1 MRYVACFMTWASLML
16 AFLVAGALLIPYEF
30 RHAYQSYPKDRGYYA
45 LNALWWA
52 VPLTWFIAPSVSTAP
67 ERAAGVAL
75 FVAGAA
81 LLIWARRVNPFFI
94 PVIREP
100 RWVVDD
106 GPYRWL
112 RHPGYVGF
120 ALMAE
125 GSFMA
130 LGCHLMGVLPLVA
143 YLVFLVVRAR
153 RENRILYIRR
163 PNAEPRRGVL
173 GGDRG

>member
-1 MRYVACFMTWASLML
+1 MKYVAVFMTWATLML
-16 AFLVAGALLIPYEF
+16 AYLVAGALLIPHEH
-30 RHAYQSYPKDRGYYA
+30 RVAYDRTPKDTFAKA
-45 LNALWWA
+45 LNCLWWA
-52 VPLTWFIAPSVSTAP
+52 VPLSWFLAPSVSTAP

-106 GPYRWL
+106 GPYLWL
-112 RHPGYVGF
+112 RHPGYAGF

-130 LGCHLMGVLPLVA
+130 LGCHLTGVFPLVA
-143 YLVFLVVRAR
+143 YLLILVARAR
-153 RENRILYIRR
+153 RENRILYARR
-163 PNAEPRRGVL
+163 PNGEQLQSRH
-173 GGDRG
+173 

>member
-1 MRYVACFMTWASLML
+1 MSYAACFMTWVSLML
-16 AFLVAGALLIPYEF
+16 AFLVAGALLIPFEH

-75 FVAGAA
+75 FVSGAA

-100 RWVVDD
+100 RWVVVD

-112 RHPGYVGF
+112 NHPAYAGF
-120 ALMAE
+120 ALMTE
-125 GSFMA
+125 CSFLA
-130 LGCHLMGVLPLVA
+130 LGAHWAGVFPLVA
-143 YLVFLVVRAR
+143 YIIILVARAR
-153 RENRILYIRR
+153 RESRILYESRDKQAR
-163 PNAEPRRGVL
+163 
-173 GGDRG
+173 